1 MKIERFVL
9 GIVGTNTYLII
20 NEETKQTVLVDPA
33 DCPKKLTDHI
43 AGEGLKIEAV
53 LLTHGHY
60 DHIMGI
66 EGVMSH
72 YDVPVYAH
80 EAEEKLLLDAH
91 ANLSDMTSAYVFKGA
106 KYVKDGQVLSLAGY
120 DFQVLYT
127 PGHTPGGCCYY
138 VESEKILLSGD
149 TLFYNSVGRTDF
161 PGGSMS
167 DLVRGIKEKLMV
179 LPDDTQVLPGH
190 MDFTNIGFERKYNP
204 FL

>member
-9 GIVGTNTYLII
+9 GIVGTNTYLVI
-20 NEETKQTVLVDPA
+20 NEETRQTVLVDPA

-43 AGEGLKIEAV
+43 EEEGLKMEAI

-66 EGVMSH
+66 DEMLSH
-72 YDVPVYAH
+72 YNVPVYAH
-80 EAEEKLLLDAH
+80 EAEETLLSDAH
-91 ANLSDMTSAYVFKGA
+91 ANLSDMTSPYSYKGA
-106 KYVKDGQVLSLAGY
+106 RYVKDGDVLTLAGY
-120 DFQVLYT
+120 DFRVLFT

-138 VESEKILLSGD
+138 VESEKILFSGD
-149 TLFYNSVGRTDF
+149 TLFCNSVGRTDF

-167 DLVRGIKEKLMV
+167 QLVRGIKEKLMA

-190 MDFTNIGFERKYNP
+190 MDFTTIEFERKYNP

>member
-1 MKIERFVL
+1 MKIERFVM
-9 GIVGTNTYLII
+9 GMVGTNCYLII

-43 AGEGLKIEAV
+43 EEDGLQLEAI

-66 EGVMSH
+66 DALRAH
-72 YDVPVYAH
+72 YPVPVYAH
-80 EAEEKLLLDAH
+80 EAEEAVLTDPH
-91 ANLSDMTSAYVFKGA
+91 ANLSDMSSPYVYKDA
-106 KYVKDGQVLSLAGY
+106 VYVKDGQVLELAGCK
-120 DFQVLYT
+120 FKVLHT

-138 VESEKILLSGD
+138 VEEDGILISGD
-149 TLFYNSVGRTDF
+149 TLFCNSVGRTDF

-167 DLVRGIKEKLMV
+167 QLVRGIKEKLMV
-179 LPDDTQVLPGH
+179 LPDETQVLPGH
-190 MDFTNIGFERKYNP
+190 MDLTNIGYERNYNP